1 MRTDCM
7 FVRNSAIIAIP
18 LTFKELK
25 TYATM
30 SERQLFKAG
39 DEQQDA
45 IFTTIIRQVN
55 KLNNNYIQ
63 FLQSKYQCFIL
74 RFHIAYI

>member
-1 MRTDCM
+1 
-7 FVRNSAIIAIP
+7 
-18 LTFKELK
+18 
-25 TYATM
+25 M

-55 KLNNNYIQ
+55 KLNNNYIK